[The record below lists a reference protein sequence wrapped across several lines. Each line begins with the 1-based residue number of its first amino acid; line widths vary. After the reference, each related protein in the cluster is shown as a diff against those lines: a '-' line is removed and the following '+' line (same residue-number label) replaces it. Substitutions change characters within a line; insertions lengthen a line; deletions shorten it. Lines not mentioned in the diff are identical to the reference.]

1 MSIDKFVGAFSH
13 PDWLTS
19 PPVGSMTRLYIDHLQ
34 SHRYGEITI
43 CHYLSA
49 VAHFNH
55 WATAKPLAACNIGPA
70 ATKEFMDQ
78 HLPTC
83 ACPTPRFCGR
93 GEIAAALRHLLRLL
107 VREGVIEPEPPVS
120 TPAAADLQ
128 AFHRYLADTRG
139 LATSTCGYQ
148 LRVVREFLHAHF
160 GADTIDLARLSP
172 KCVDDWI
179 IGLTPRYQPSSLGVI
194 RTSLQSYFRY
204 RTLRG
209 DSMASLCA
217 ALPVLACR
225 GEAKLIKTLTD
236 AQLERV
242 LQSFDLSCPTGLRDS
257 AMVRCLGDLG
267 LRGQEVTQLTLD
279 DVDWRAGTV
288 TVRKTK
294 GQRVRVL
301 PLPVTSGKAIAQYL
315 SQGRP
320 KTADR
325 RLFVRHVAPVDR
337 PLGRA
342 AAVRAI
348 NGAFARSGL
357 VSLFSGTHVLRR
369 TFATR
374 LQRCGTSLKAI
385 ADVLGHLE
393 LQTTTRYAKVDFERL
408 RQIAP
413 PWAGRQS

>member
-1 MSIDKFVGAFSH
+1 MSMDKFIRAYVH
-13 PDWLTS
+13 QDWLKA
-19 PPVGSMTRLYIDHLQ
+19 PPVGPLTPRYIDYLQ
-34 SHRYGEITI
+34 NERYGELTT

-55 WATAKPLAACNIGPA
+55 WASSKRLSVSDIGAASIA
-70 ATKEFMDQ
+70 EFVER

-83 ACPTPRFCGR
+83 ACPKPRFRGR

-107 VREGVIEPEPPVS
+107 FREGVIEPERSDSTPVS
-120 TPAAADLQ
+120 TDLQ
-128 AFHRYLADTRG
+128 AFYQYLAGTRG
-139 LATSTCGYQ
+139 LATSTCAYQ
-148 LRVVREFLHAHF
+148 LRVVREFLVAHF
-160 GADTIDLARLSP
+160 GADSMDLARLSP

-204 RTLRG
+204 RALHG
-209 DSMASLCA
+209 DSTASLSA
-217 ALPVLACR
+217 SLPVLACR
-225 GEAKLIKTLTD
+225 GEAKLIETLTD

-242 LQSFDLSCPTGLRDS
+242 LRSFDLSCPTGLRDR
-257 AMVRCLGDLG
+257 AMARCLGDLG
-267 LRGQEVTQLTLD
+267 LRGQEVSQLTLD

-288 TVRKTK
+288 TMRKTK

-301 PLPVTSGKAIAQYL
+301 PLPVTTGAALAEYL
-315 SQGRP
+315 RKGRP
-320 KTADR
+320 KTCIR

-342 AAVRAI
+342 AAARAI
-348 NGAFARSGL
+348 NGAFVRSGL

-369 TFATR
+369 TLATR
-374 LQRCGTSLKAI
+374 LQRCGSSLKFI
-385 ADVLGHLE
+385 ADVLGHRE

-408 RQIAP
+408 RRIAL

>member
-1 MSIDKFVGAFSH
+1 
-13 PDWLTS
+13 
-19 PPVGSMTRLYIDHLQ
+19 
-34 SHRYGEITI
+34 
-43 CHYLSA
+43 
-49 VAHFNH
+49 
-55 WATAKPLAACNIGPA
+55 
-70 ATKEFMDQ
+70 
-78 HLPTC
+78 
-83 ACPTPRFCGR
+83 
-93 GEIAAALRHLLRLL
+93 
-107 VREGVIEPEPPVS
+107 
-120 TPAAADLQ
+120 
-128 AFHRYLADTRG
+128 
-139 LATSTCGYQ
+139 
-148 LRVVREFLHAHF
+148 
-160 GADTIDLARLSP
+160 
-172 KCVDDWI
+172 
-179 IGLTPRYQPSSLGVI
+179 
-194 RTSLQSYFRY
+194 
-204 RTLRG
+204 
-209 DSMASLCA
+209 MASLCA

-301 PLPVTSGKAIAQYL
+301 PLPVTTGKAIAQYL

-342 AAVRAI
+342 AAARAI

-369 TFATR
+369 TLATR
-374 LQRCGTSLKAI
+374 LQRCDTSLKAI

-393 LQTTTRYAKVDFERL
+393 LQTTTRYAKIDFERL
-408 RQIAP
+408 RRIAP
-413 PWAGRQS
+413 PWAGRQP